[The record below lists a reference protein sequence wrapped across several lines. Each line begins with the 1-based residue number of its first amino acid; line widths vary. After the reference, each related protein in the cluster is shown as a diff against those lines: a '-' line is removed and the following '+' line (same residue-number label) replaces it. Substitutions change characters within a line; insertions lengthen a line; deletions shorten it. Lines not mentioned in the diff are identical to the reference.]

1 MPKFSI
7 NLEEILSLA
16 RGNSE
21 DQSRF
26 LETFIIIINYFII
39 ITNTHYKYIIY
50 LLRSIFFML
59 YSNKGLLE
67 ECDKEENDTV
77 TVAGV
82 ACCLK

>member
-1 MPKFSI
+1 VPKFSI